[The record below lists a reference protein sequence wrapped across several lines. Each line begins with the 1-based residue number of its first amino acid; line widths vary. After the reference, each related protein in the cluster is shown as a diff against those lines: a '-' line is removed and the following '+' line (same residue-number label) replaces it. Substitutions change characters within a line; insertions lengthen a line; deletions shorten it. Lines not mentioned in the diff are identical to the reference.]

1 MGLTPQPPMGD
12 AALPTTPQA
21 DTAPPPLDPTQPS
34 KEIQLRLWRLLM
46 QLESD
51 GEIPRR
57 EEIRAILERR
67 LFFRGSQDWWWD
79 FDTFQWMPPNVA
91 PSGQTLD
98 DYEQPAFQYVTNI
111 FQSTLLSLSSV
122 LTQNNT
128 NSKFFPKK
136 ASDPN
141 AVMTAK
147 KATKVIDF
155 IHRNNDRQNMMD
167 QLGYFLGTDG
177 FVVSYTRYVTNG
189 EQYGH
194 DQMDVYAPTD
204 VQVGPPTVSCPTC
217 NAGAEGTM
225 DMMPTCAECGDPM
238 MDIPPPTAT
247 IPQYAGTVQIPKG
260 QEVISLFPALQ
271 VKRTMWADEQKDF
284 MYLDLITDL
293 HKSKAIAAYPDKEQ
307 ALRTGSGDSDG
318 GASNSYE
325 RIARR
330 LLYLSTGRHTGDI
343 LSDLGTF
350 RRAWIRKESFFGIEG
365 HFDKEPIPCLRC
377 QMFQLYPDGA
387 YVVFFNDVFCEAR
400 SECMDE
406 KIESIHSMPGE
417 GQIRETLMSAM
428 VPIQKMLNDCINLL
442 FETCM
447 YGVPE
452 GFAADNLM
460 DFEARSNQTATSG
473 NITPVSL
480 APNQNIDQQIKFTP
494 AVEPSEGMMTFI
506 NLLLNEITQQISG
519 NFPALAGGDTGSNDT
534 AAGISIQRNQA
545 LGRLGRAWR
554 RIQIFLA
561 NTDAKSLKC
570 FAKNRQE
577 DVEIPTQKPSG
588 DFDSDIIKLA
598 DMQGDVVAYPEVDA
612 QYPTL
617 QADTRALITQLYTND
632 AANPISLQLF
642 QDPDNLEYAMTE
654 MGATDIQIP
663 GEQQRIKTYKTIDA
677 LLQQQPQQIPAQ
689 PPSPQ
694 NPQGAPPQ
702 LIPSIKPAEYDD
714 LKIIATT
721 TNKWL
726 ISDEGLEAQQSNP
739 AGFANVEAFW
749 KAASQM
755 EKAKE
760 LQQQVAAMAVA
771 GDGPASDLGS
781 ANAMQP
787 PEGAPHP
794 ANVALEQDKNQKM
807 AKAAANRPAPGGSQ

>member
-1 MGLTPQPPMGD
+1 MGLTPQPPMSA

-21 DTAPPPLDPTQPS
+21 DTAPQPS
-34 KEIQLRLWRLLM
+34 VDPSNPPKEIQLRLWRLLM

-51 GEIPRR
+51 DEIPRR
-57 EEIRAILERR
+57 EEIRAILQRR

-91 PSGQTLD
+91 PSGCDLN
-98 DYEQPAFQYVTNI
+98 DYEQPAFRHVTNI
-111 FQSTLLSLSSV
+111 FQSTLLSLSAV

-147 KATKVIDF
+147 KATKVTDF
-155 IHRNNDRQNMMD
+155 IHRNNDWQNMMD

-177 FVVSYTRYVTNG
+177 FIVSYSRYVTNG

-194 DQMDVYAPTD
+194 DQMDMYAPTD
-204 VQVGPPTVSCPTC
+204 VQVGPPTVSCPSC
-217 NAGAEGTM
+217 GNGSEGTTNE
-225 DMMPTCAECGDPM
+225 MPTCAECGDPM
-238 MDIPPPTAT
+238 ADIPAPTAT

-330 LLYLSTGRHTGDI
+330 LLYLSTGRHTGMI

-350 RRAWIRKESFFGIEG
+350 RRAWIRKEAFYGIEG
-365 HFDKEPIPCLRC
+365 HSDNEQIPCLRC

-428 VPIQKMLNDCINLL
+428 VPVQQMLNDCVNLA
-442 FETCM
+442 FEVFV

-452 GFAADNLM
+452 AFADTDTI
-460 DFEARSNQTATSG
+460 DFEARSNQVATAG
-473 NITPVSL
+473 NITPISL
-480 APNQNIDQQIKFTP
+480 KPGQSADSAIKFTP
-494 AVEPSEGMMTFI
+494 AVEPSVAMMNFI
-506 NLLLNEITQQISG
+506 NMLLNEISQVISG
-519 NFPALAGGDTGSNDT
+519 NYPALAGGDTGSNDT
-534 AAGISIQRNQA
+534 LGGIALQRNQA

-554 RIQIFLA
+554 RIQLFLA
-561 NTDAKSLKC
+561 NTDAKALKC
-570 FAKNRQE
+570 FAKNRQD

-617 QADTRALITQLYTND
+617 QADVRGLITQLYTND

-642 QDPDNLEYAMTE
+642 QDPDNLEYALTE
-654 MGATDIQIP
+654 MGASDIQVP
-663 GEQQRIKTYKTIDA
+663 GEQQRIKTYKMIDQ
-677 LLQQQPQQIPAQ
+677 LLQQQPQQVPAQ
-689 PPSPQ
+689 PPSPH

-726 ISDEGLEAQQSNP
+726 ISDEGLEAQTQNP

-760 LQQQVAAMAVA
+760 LQQQVAAMAVS
-771 GDGPASDLGS
+771 GEGPMADPMG
-781 ANAMQP
+781 AEKMQP

-794 ANVALEQDKNQKM
+794 ANLELQKKQAE
-807 AKAAANRPAPGGSQ
+807 AKANQPAPSGGGE

>member
-1 MGLTPQPPMGD
+1 MDLE
-12 AALPTTPQA
+12 
-21 DTAPPPLDPTQPS
+21 TQ
-34 KEIQLRLWRLLM
+34 
-46 QLESD
+46 D
-51 GEIPRR
+51 EIPRR
-57 EEIRAILERR
+57 FEIKEILHRR
-67 LFFRGSQDWWWD
+67 LVFRGECYWWYD
-79 FDTFQWMPPNVA
+79 NDSFQWMPPNVA
-91 PSGQTLD
+91 PVGKDLA
-98 DYEQPAFQYVTNI
+98 DYEQPAFQHVTNI
-111 FQSTLLSLSSV
+111 WQSTLLSLSAV

-147 KATKVIDF
+147 KATKVTDF
-155 IHRNNDRQNMMD
+155 IHRNNDWQNLMD
-167 QLGYFLGTDG
+167 QLGYFMGTDG
-177 FVVSYTRYVTNG
+177 FIGSYSRYVTNG
-189 EQYGH
+189 EQFGH
-194 DQMDVYAPTD
+194 DQQDVYAATEVP
-204 VQVGPPTVSCPTC
+204 VGPATVSCPTC
-217 NAGAEGTM
+217 GAGAEGTT

-238 MDIPPPTAT
+238 TDIPAPTAT
-247 IPQYAGTVQIPKG
+247 IPQYAGTVNIPRG
-260 QEVISLFPALQ
+260 QEVVSFIPALQ
-271 VKRTMWADEQKDF
+271 LKRTMWADEQKDF
-284 MYLDLITDL
+284 LYLDWITDL
-293 HKSKAIAAYPDKEQ
+293 HKSKAIAAYPDKEKE
-307 ALRTGSGDSDG
+307 LGSGGGDSDG
-318 GASNSYE
+318 GAANSYE

-330 LLYLSTGRHTGDI
+330 LLYLGTGRHTGMI
-343 LSDLGTF
+343 LKDLGTF
-350 RRAWIRKESFFGIEG
+350 RRAWIRKDAFFGIPG
-365 HFDKEPIPCLRC
+365 HDANEQTPCMRC
-377 QMFQLYPDGA
+377 QLLALYPEGV
-387 YVVFFNDVFCEAR
+387 YVVFFNDTFCEAR
-400 SECMDE
+400 NECMDE
-406 KIESIHSMPGE
+406 KWETMHSMPGE
-417 GQIRETLMSAM
+417 GQLRETLMSAM
-428 VPIQKMLNDCINLL
+428 MPIQEMLNDSINLL
-442 FETCM
+442 FEICM
-447 YGVPE
+447 FGVPE
-452 GFAADNLM
+452 GFADM
-460 DFEARSNQTATSG
+460 DLLDMEARSQQVATSG
-473 NITPVSL
+473 NITPT
-480 APNQNIDQQIKFTP
+480 QNALGNNDIRTKLMFTP
-494 AVEPSEGMMTFI
+494 ATEPSEGMMTFI

-570 FAKNRQE
+570 FAKNRQDE
-577 DVEIPTQKPSG
+577 VEIPTQKPSG

-598 DMQGDVVAYPEVDA
+598 DMQGDVVAFPETDA

-617 QADTRALITQLYTND
+617 QADKRAIIQQMYTND

-642 QDPDNLEYAMTE
+642 GDPDNLEFVLSE
-654 MGATDIQIP
+654 IGVSDIQVP
-663 GEQQRIKTYKTIDA
+663 GEQQRVKTYKTIDA

-726 ISDEGLEAQQSNP
+726 ISDEGLEAQTQNP

-760 LQQQVAAMAVA
+760 LQQQVAAMAVQ
-771 GDGPASDLGS
+771 GEGPAADLGS
-781 ANAMQP
+781 AGAMQP

-794 ANVALEQDKNQKM
+794 ANLALEQQKM
-807 AKAAANRPAPGGSQ
+807 QQKAKQPAPGGGE

>member
-1 MGLTPQPPMGD
+1 MGLTPQPPMDG

-21 DTAPPPLDPTQPS
+21 GTAPPSVDPANPP
-34 KEIQLRLWRLLM
+34 KEIQIRLWRLLM
-46 QLESD
+46 QLEAD
-51 GEIPRR
+51 DEIPRR
-57 EEIRAILERR
+57 EEIRAILQRR

-91 PSGQTLD
+91 PSGCD
-98 DYEQPAFQYVTNI
+98 INDYEQPAFRHITNI
-111 FQSTLLSLSSV
+111 FQSTLLSLSAV

-147 KATKVIDF
+147 KATKVIEF
-155 IHRNNDRQNMMD
+155 IHRNNDWQNLMD

-177 FVVSYTRYVTNG
+177 FVVSYSRYVTNG

-194 DQMDVYAPTD
+194 DQMDMYAPTD

-217 NAGAEGTM
+217 GAGAEGTT

-238 MDIPPPTAT
+238 TDVPPPMAT

-330 LLYLSTGRHTGDI
+330 LLYLSTGRHTGMI
-343 LSDLGTF
+343 LTDLGTF
-350 RRAWIRKESFFGIEG
+350 RRAWIRKEAFYGIEG
-365 HFDKEPIPCLRC
+365 HVDGEVTPCIRC
-377 QMFQLYPDGA
+377 QMFDLYPDGA

-417 GQIRETLMSAM
+417 GQIRETLVSAM
-428 VPIQKMLNDCINLL
+428 VPIQQMLNDCIHLL
-442 FETCM
+442 FEICM
-447 YGVPE
+447 FGVPE
-452 GFAADNLM
+452 GFADADLLDM
-460 DFEARSNQTATSG
+460 EARSQQVATSG
-473 NITPVSL
+473 NITPT
-480 APNQNIDQQIKFTP
+480 QNALGNNDIRQKLMFTP
-494 AVEPSEGMMTFI
+494 ATEPSEGMMRFI
-506 NLLLNEITQQISG
+506 EMLLNEISQQISG
-519 NFPALAGGDTGSNDT
+519 NFPALAGGNTGSNDT

-545 LGRLGRAWR
+545 LGRIGRAWR

-561 NTDAKSLKC
+561 NTDAKALKC
-570 FAKNRQE
+570 FAKNRQD

-588 DFDSDIIKLA
+588 EFDSDVIRLA
-598 DMQGDVVAYPEVDA
+598 DMQGDVVAYPETDA

-617 QADTRALITQLYTND
+617 QADKRGIIQQMYTND
-632 AANPISLQLF
+632 AANPITLQLMS
-642 QDPDNLEYAMTE
+642 DPDNLEYTLSE
-654 MGATDIQIP
+654 IGVSDGLQVP
-663 GEQQRIKTYKTIDA
+663 GEQQRIKTYKAIDQ
-677 LLQQQPQQIPAQ
+677 LLQQQPVQVPEQA
-689 PPSPQ
+689 PSPQ

-714 LKIIATT
+714 LKIVATT
-721 TNKWL
+721 VNKWL
-726 ISDEGLEAQQSNP
+726 ISDEGIEASQQNP
-739 AGFANVEAFW
+739 VGFANVEAFW

-755 EKAKE
+755 EKLKE
-760 LQQQVAAMAVA
+760 LQQQTAAMAMA
-771 GDGPASDLGS
+771 GEGPAADLGS
-781 ANAMQP
+781 ANSMQP

-794 ANVALEQDKNQKM
+794 ENVKVAQKQAE
-807 AKAAANRPAPGGSQ
+807 AKAQAPPPGGSE